1 MARGP
6 LRVKEQKMKQAL
18 RDLPLGAESLRQ
30 LREQCKLLVDKTAQL
45 AELAQGSTLFLA
57 RPNGFGK
64 TLLLSTL
71 QELFA
76 HGASDN
82 PAFAGLAVQARW
94 PHGTFPMVR
103 LSLAGLTNPNMLSAD
118 LAARLCTAFE
128 AAGFAEAAALRAQGL
143 SLTETLGELEV
154 MTHGTDLVVLIDD
167 WDFPLSAQLHNR
179 AAFEANSKVLR
190 QLAAWLRELPN
201 LWFTLLTGVTCHQ
214 SSTIWGGCDI
224 RDLTWE
230 PAYADL
236 LGYTKDELKTYF
248 ADYLEVA
255 AERLHLGTKE
265 LCFELERHYGGFCF
279 ERNAQVKLFC
289 PLFINRFFAQ
299 VVGPDHT
306 ATIPTFGDYRQNHA

>member
-1 MARGP
+1 M
-6 LRVKEQKMKQAL
+6 
-18 RDLPLGAESLRQ
+18 
-30 LREQCKLLVDKTAQL
+30 
-45 AELAQGSTLFLA
+45 
-57 RPNGFGK
+57 
-64 TLLLSTL
+64 L

-94 PHGTFPMVR
+94 PHGIFPVVR

-118 LAARLCTAFE
+118 LAARLCSAFE
-128 AAGFAEAAALRAQGL
+128 AAGFTEAVALSAQGF

-154 MTHGTDLVVLIDD
+154 MTHETDLVVLIDD
-167 WDFPLSAQLHNR
+167 WDFPLSAQLNNR
-179 AAFEANSKVLR
+179 VAFDTNSKVLW

-201 LWFTLLTGVTCHQ
+201 LWFMLLTGVTCHQ

-230 PAYADL
+230 PAYVDL

-255 AERLHLGTKE
+255 AERLHLSTQE
-265 LCFELERHYGGFCF
+265 LCSELERHYGGFCF
-279 ERNAQVKLFC
+279 EREGQVPKS
-289 PLFINRFFAQ
+289 
-299 VVGPDHT
+299 T
-306 ATIPTFGDYRQNHA
+306 K

>member
-1 MARGP
+1 M
-6 LRVKEQKMKQAL
+6 EQAL

-76 HGASDN
+76 HGAQDN
-82 PAFAGLAVQARW
+82 PACAGLAVQARW
-94 PHGTFPMVR
+94 SHGTFPVVR
-103 LSLAGLTNPNMLSAD
+103 LSLASLTNPTTLSVD
-118 LAARLCTAFE
+118 LAARLCSAFE
-128 AAGFAEAAALRAQGL
+128 VAGFTEAAALSEQGL

-154 MTHGTDLVVLIDD
+154 MTHRTDLVVLIDD

-201 LWFTLLTGVTCHQ
+201 LWFTLLTGVSCHQ
-214 SSTIWGGCDI
+214 SSTIWGGSDI

-230 PAYADL
+230 PEFADL
-236 LGYTKDELKTYF
+236 LGYTQDELTTYF
-248 ADYLEVA
+248 GGYLEVA
-255 AERLHLGTKE
+255 AARLHLSTKE
-265 LCFELERHYGGFCF
+265 LYSELERHYGGFCF
-279 ERNAQVKLFC
+279 DRAGQVKVFC

-299 VVGPDHT
+299 VMGPHN
-306 ATIPTFGDYRQNHA
+306 AKTIPIFGDYR

>member
-1 MARGP
+1 M
-6 LRVKEQKMKQAL
+6 EQAL
-18 RDLPLGAESLRQ
+18 QDLPLGTESLRQ
-30 LREQCKLLVDKTAQL
+30 LRQQHKLLVDKTAQL

-94 PHGTFPMVR
+94 PHGIFPVVR

-118 LAARLCTAFE
+118 LAARLCSAFE
-128 AAGFAEAAALRAQGL
+128 AAGFTEAVALSAQGF

-154 MTHGTDLVVLIDD
+154 MTHETDLVVLIDD
-167 WDFPLSAQLHNR
+167 WDFPLSAQLNNR
-179 AAFEANSKVLR
+179 VAFDTNSKVLW

-201 LWFTLLTGVTCHQ
+201 LWFMLLTGVTCHQ

-230 PAYADL
+230 PAYVDL

-255 AERLHLGTKE
+255 AERLHLSTQE
-265 LCFELERHYGGFCF
+265 LCSELERHYGGFCF
-279 ERNAQVKLFC
+279 DRAGQVKVFC

-299 VVGPDHT
+299 VVGPHN
-306 ATIPTFGDYRQNHA
+306 AKTIPIFGDYR